1 MVRGTC
7 GAFRGAGRA
16 GLSTWRAG
24 RVGKVYM
31 EEGLFREFYVES
43 GASCKGRGVHRRPP
57 PRPAHY
63 CFSQPPKKVGGFQNK
78 GSTWAT
84 LWACL
89 SGRELHRLAGWLRCY
104 LTFELAL
111 WTD

>member
-57 PRPAHY
+57 PTPRPLLFLATPQKGWGLPEQGLNLGY
-63 CFSQPPKKVGGFQNK
+63 LVGVSFGARASPTCGVVAVLPN
-78 GSTWAT
+78 
-84 LWACL
+84 L
-89 SGRELHRLAGWLRCY
+89 
-104 LTFELAL
+104 
-111 WTD
+111 